1 MLAQLKELLGSASK
15 WVIIA
20 IIGIAVI
27 LGIVLF
33 SVVMANLQT
42 VLIVGGA
49 VLVAGIVGYVLYLK
63 YKKPATPVV

>member
-1 MLAQLKELLGSASK
+1 MLDQIKSLLGDASK
-15 WVIIA
+15 WVFIA

-33 SVVMANLQT
+33 SIVMANIQT

-49 VLVAGIVGYVLYLK
+49 VAVAGIVGYILYLK
-63 YKKPATPVV
+63 FKKPATPVV